1 MNIKSIMEATGI
13 TPQTELDTTENA
25 VLLFTAWQVYTDA
38 RTAHFI
44 AHKEWLPSYF
54 EKEAELFF
62 GGRYTEERL
71 HDIWVVA
78 HDYLNPNWEQEADE
92 IFDDLTDEQRAELT
106 EAQDDMMAFVAKKMN
121 ERANDRAVLAE
132 LAKELE

>member
-1 MNIKSIMEATGI
+1 MNIKTIMEAAGV
-13 TPQTELDTTENA
+13 TPQTELELTENA
-25 VLLFTAWQVYTDA
+25 VLLFTAWQAYSDI

-62 GGRYTEERL
+62 GGRYTEDEL
-71 HDIWVVA
+71 HQVWVVA
-78 HDYLNPNWEQEADE
+78 HDYINPNWEQKLDDAGANLSDE
-92 IFDDLTDEQRAELT
+92 EKAELD
-106 EAQDDMMAFVAKKMN
+106 ELAEEMMEFVSKKIN
-121 ERANDRAVLAE
+121 ERANDHAVLAE